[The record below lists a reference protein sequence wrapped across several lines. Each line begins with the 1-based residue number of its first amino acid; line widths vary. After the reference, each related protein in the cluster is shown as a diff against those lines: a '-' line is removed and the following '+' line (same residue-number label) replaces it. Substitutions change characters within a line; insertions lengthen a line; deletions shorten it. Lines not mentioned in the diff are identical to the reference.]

1 MKKIMYLFIVLVLL
15 VGCSLSNT
23 PESKTED
30 LLSKYQRLD
39 KEITSEIDNVVNEE
53 ELTESQKD
61 RYRKVIE
68 KQYRNLM
75 YEIKDEKI
83 DGDTAV
89 VTTQIEVL
97 DYKKAINEVS
107 AEYKGKNDYTVEEYN
122 NVKLDKLEKVKDKV
136 TYTIDFKLTKD
147 KNGTW
152 SLSSLSNETIK
163 KIQGMY

>member
-1 MKKIMYLFIVLVLL
+1 MYLFIVLVLL

-122 NVKLDKLEKVKDKV
+122 NAKLDKLEKVKDKV